1 LVYGVDGMAKNTVK
15 IESLRGNL
23 RLRWSYQGERYCM
36 SLGLYDSPLAR
47 TVAEG
52 KVSII
57 EADLTTGNFDVTLKK
72 YQREVADDRPLE
84 NGLTVAALF
93 GQFFQHKGRKL
104 TGNTHARY
112 KALDRK
118 IAKHFGAVT
127 VASVDE
133 EGADR
138 FRAWLAE
145 ELKPISQVQY
155 LNLMNA
161 CWAWG
166 IKQGNV
172 TTNPWV
178 EVSKIKVPPQQ
189 RPRPFTAVEMSAII
203 NGFKSNRYYTDFV
216 TFLFG
221 TGCRTGEAIGLQ
233 WCHLS
238 EGYTKVWIGESVS
251 RGKRKATKTNKAR
264 EFKLPSYLVTLLLTR
279 QPVDAKPTD
288 LVFPALEGGPID
300 AQNFRNRAWTSVLE
314 QAGVTYRKPY
324 STRHTF
330 ISHALAKGVN
340 PMLVAEMT
348 GHDPE
353 TLFKYYAADIQ
364 GGLQCPDIFA

>member
-1 LVYGVDGMAKNTVK
+1 MARRGGVKV
-15 IESLRGNL
+15 ESPKGNL
-23 RLRWSYQGERYCM
+23 RLRWSHKGKRYCLA
-36 SLGLYDSPLAR
+36 LGLYDSPLAR

-52 KVSII
+52 KAAII
-57 EADLTTGNFDVTLKK
+57 EADLISNNFDVTLKK
-72 YQREVADDRPLE
+72 YQVEVTDDRPVDA
-84 NGLTVAALF
+84 GLTVAALF
-93 GQFFQHKGRKL
+93 HQFFQHQARKL

-112 KALDRK
+112 KALERK
-118 IAKHFGAVT
+118 IAKHYGAGT
-127 VASVDE
+127 VAAVDE
-133 EGADR
+133 DGVDR
-138 FRAWLAE
+138 FRAWLDE
-145 ELKPISQVQY
+145 TLKPITQVQY
-155 LNLMNA
+155 LTLMNA

-166 IKQGNV
+166 IKQGTV
-172 TTNPWV
+172 ATNPWIDV
-178 EVSKIKVPPQQ
+178 AKIKVPPQQ
-189 RPRPFTAVEMSAII
+189 RPRPFTAVEMAAII
-203 NGFKSNRYYTDFV
+203 DGFKSNRYYSYYTDFV

-300 AQNFRNRAWTSVLE
+300 AQNFRNRAWTAVLE